1 MALKKKQ
8 LNHLREKLLVEKA
21 EILGI
26 KRQKGDESSL
36 QGDLV
41 DQSTGLSEQEM
52 LLELAEH
59 DRERMLE
66 IDDALKRLEDKTY
79 GICLE
84 SGEEIP
90 YERLEAVPRRIEP
103 GGDRDP
109 DHALLDGRPPA
120 RPREMDAARR
130 HRCQ

>member
-1 MALKKKQ
+1 MPLKKKQ
-8 LNHLREKLLVEKA
+8 VSELKEVLLREKA

-59 DRERMLE
+59 DRERLLE
-66 IDDALKRLEDKTY
+66 VEDALKRIEDNSY

-90 YERLEAVPRRIEP
+90 YERLRAVPT
-103 GGDRDP
+103 
-109 DHALLDGRPPA
+109 AKYTV
-120 RPREMDAARR
+120 
-130 HRCQ
+130 RCQEILERRRFLQD